1 MQPESNTRLHV
12 GEGNSVGGAE
22 STALKHRRAGPFVRA
37 MKTSLRRSLALSG
50 GASFLLLLVS
60 ACGGALRDDEPG
72 PAGDTRGG
80 SGEGDGSGSGVVGSP
95 PASGF
100 TLLGPGSG
108 HTAGLVDAPDM
119 GAATPDGT
127 HSLGYVPT
135 PVDIPQDPPQ
145 YATIANYPA
154 QYDLREHGKLSAVRD
169 QGGCGSCWT
178 FAAFASSESTLLP
191 GDKEDFSE
199 DHLNNTHGFDIPACN
214 GGNHL
219 MSIAYL
225 SRWSGPVSEAD
236 APYTAKAHTYTKAPA
251 PIKHL
256 TEAYILPARG
266 GPLDNDAIKSAVSTY
281 GAMYT
286 TINWQNANYAG
297 RTFAYFHAGPSTSSN
312 HAVAIVGWNDTFPAE
327 KFASPPPGNGAFL
340 IRNSWGVGFGDAG
353 YFYVSY
359 YDVFVGRDNV
369 VFQSFDPISDFAGV
383 YQFDK
388 MGQTSA
394 LTYPSG
400 TTYSA
405 NIFTAAAETSLLAV
419 SFYTTA
425 PASTVTIKVYDT
437 PIASPSVGTLVGTTQ
452 VAEAFAGYHTV
463 NVSQLG
469 IKLHA
474 GRKFSVVVGVANG
487 GAKSYV
493 PLEAPFPGYSSKV
506 SAAAGTGFVGADGGV
521 WTDTAKT
528 WKSNVPIKAFFGTIP
543 SCDDKNACTL
553 DAWDGTQCTH
563 APAAQGTA
571 CRAKAGDCDVA
582 EACDGFATTCPVNA
596 LRPAGYV
603 CSVRP
608 MKVCNGTVAS
618 CN

>member
-1 MQPESNTRLHV
+1 M
-12 GEGNSVGGAE
+12 
-22 STALKHRRAGPFVRA
+22 
-37 MKTSLRRSLALSG
+37 
-50 GASFLLLLVS
+50 LVLT
-60 ACGGALRDDEPG
+60 ACGGALSGDEPG
-72 PAGDTRGG
+72 PSGDTPGG
-80 SGEGDGSGSGVVGSP
+80 GGGAGNSGSGVGSAP
-95 PASGF
+95 PLGF
-100 TLLGPGSG
+100 TLLGPNSG
-108 HTAGLVDAPDM
+108 HVPATDNAPDM

-127 HSLGYVPT
+127 HSLGYVSA

-154 QYDLREHGKLSAVRD
+154 QYDLRALGKLSTIRD

-178 FAAFASSESTLLP
+178 FATFASAESTLLP

-199 DHLNNTHGFDIPACN
+199 DHLNNAHGFDIPACN

-225 SRWSGPVSEAD
+225 SRWSGPASEGD
-236 APYTAKAHTYTKAPA
+236 APYTAKAHTYAKAPV

-256 TEAYILPARG
+256 TEAYILPARS
-266 GPLDNDAIKSAVSTY
+266 GPLDNDAIKSAVSTH

-286 TINWQNANYAG
+286 SMNWQNANYAP
-297 RTFAYFHAGPSTSSN
+297 RTFAYFHAGPRTSSN

-327 KFASPPPGNGAFL
+327 RFASAPSGDGAFL
-340 IRNSWGVGFGDAG
+340 IRNSWGAGFGDAG

-369 VFQSFDPISDFAGV
+369 VFESFDPISDFAGV

-388 MGQTSA
+388 LGQTSA

-405 NIFTAAAETSLLAV
+405 NIFTAAAETGLLAV

-425 PASTVTIKVYDT
+425 PASTVTVKVYDT
-437 PIASPSVGTLVGTTQ
+437 PIASPSAGTLVGTTQ
-452 VAEAFAGYHTV
+452 VAEPFAGYHTV
-463 NVSQLG
+463 GVSQLG

-506 SAAAGTGFVGADGGV
+506 VATAGTGFVGANGDA

-528 WKSNVPIKAFFGTIP
+528 WKSNVPIKAFFGAIP
-543 SCDDKNACTL
+543 GCDDKTACTI

-563 APAAQGTA
+563 TPAARGTV
-571 CRAKAGDCDVA
+571 CRAKAGDCDIA
-582 EACDGFATTCPVNA
+582 ETCDGFTVSCPTNA

-603 CSVRP
+603 CSAKPTRT
-608 MKVCNGTVAS
+608 CNGHIAS